1 MHATDDG
8 INLAFHEIV
17 YTLLLINNLHN
28 NQPAGDVSPT
38 DR

>member
-8 INLAFHEIV
+8 INLAFHEI

-28 NQPAGDVSPT
+28 NQPVGDVSAT